1 MERPTFQKTIKYI
14 QSHAREAAAAGILL
28 PAVVLAACKGGQ
40 GQGVET
46 TPTQPANSPVATET
60 IVPTATVEPT
70 PTAILT
76 EAPIAE
82 PTPEQTQFVPKK
94 LSEAQF
100 VETSYDAFL
109 KSVNDAYRIHP
120 DAEEVHFTD
129 SEEKITRDKWINNN
143 LTVIKEGDASNP
155 KYPASIEGDRF
166 RASYN
171 LVNFLIFIYKET
183 GYPDFYQASV
193 DVANYYLTERPGN
206 KAQFDETL
214 QNIIHDTSP
223 SIEK

>member
-1 MERPTFQKTIKYI
+1 MSQQERK
-14 QSHAREAAAAGILL
+14 SGGISRRKFLGL
-28 PAVVLAACKGGQ
+28 AVVATGTAVAGAVGIKVLSSGNGKEKAAVVKS
-40 GQGVET
+40 
-46 TPTQPANSPVATET
+46 PTAEPTNKPPATET
-60 IVPTATVEPT
+60 IAQTPIPSPEPS
-70 PTAILT
+70 
-76 EAPIAE
+76 
-82 PTPEQTQFVPKK
+82 PTPEPTQFVPKK

-143 LTVIKEGDASNP
+143 LTVIKDGDPSSP